1 MKNTKRITAAISVL
15 AAFALAAC
23 SAQPSE
29 DTSAPSESETI
40 SEASSETV
48 SETTSETKS
57 ETEAET
63 EEEISETE
71 ISESETAEEE
81 STTEAPADEL
91 PYELDPEFTFP
102 ADATNLYE
110 LMDTTVNKPML
121 AASPEGT
128 GAELYV
134 MYADESRAWTNVS
147 DYTYDEP
154 TEYPSSEYVII
165 AHDGIADEIQYNWSG
180 RFGASPEIYSGD
192 YDGDGVNEIASVNY
206 VSGGT
211 YCNINEL
218 VIYDLEDGHYVPY
231 IFYHK
236 AYIDQDFSE
245 EINNEAQNIRFKFAD
260 PNICY
265 DSDIFYDM
273 DTSELGSIG
282 GVSYLNAVE
291 FNVQG
296 NSITMML
303 TPLLSAEGGG
313 IAGDFAIDAGV
324 VFKDGVYSLNA
335 PVFDAE
341 RPMYG

>member
-15 AAFALAAC
+15 SAFALAAC

-29 DTSAPSESETI
+29 DTSAPSESVNV
-40 SEASSETV
+40 SEAS

-71 ISESETAEEE
+71 TSELETAEEE
-81 STTEAPADEL
+81 STTEAPTDEL
-91 PYELDPEFTFP
+91 PYELDPKFTFP
-102 ADATNLYE
+102 ADSANLYD

-180 RFGASPEIYSGD
+180 RFGRSPEIYSGD

-206 VSGGT
+206 VSSGT

-231 IFYHK
+231 IFDHK

-245 EINNEAQNIRFKFAD
+245 EINNEAQNVRFKFAD
-260 PNICY
+260 PNIGY
-265 DSDIFYDM
+265 DPDIFYDM

-282 GVSYLNAVE
+282 GVSYLNVVE

-324 VFKDGVYSLNA
+324 IFKDGVYSLNA

>member
-236 AYIDQDFSE
+236 A
-245 EINNEAQNIRFKFAD
+245 
-260 PNICY
+260 
-265 DSDIFYDM
+265 
-273 DTSELGSIG
+273 
-282 GVSYLNAVE
+282 
-291 FNVQG
+291 
-296 NSITMML
+296 
-303 TPLLSAEGGG
+303 
-313 IAGDFAIDAGV
+313 
-324 VFKDGVYSLNA
+324 
-335 PVFDAE
+335 
-341 RPMYG
+341 